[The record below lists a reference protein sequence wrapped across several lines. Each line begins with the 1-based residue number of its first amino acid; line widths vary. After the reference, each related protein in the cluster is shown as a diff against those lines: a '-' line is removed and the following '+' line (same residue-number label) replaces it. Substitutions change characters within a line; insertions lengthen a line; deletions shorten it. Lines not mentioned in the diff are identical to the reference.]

1 MADGTLKVGQIT
13 TSSGSGTITIGQSG
27 ETVTIPTGATITNSG
42 TANGFGGTMTPAFA
56 SALSGTQSVSS
67 GSSTKVTFNT
77 EIYDTNNCYDNS
89 SNYRF
94 TPNVAGKYFVYAT
107 VTVWAGADSAYQYGI
122 CYIKKN
128 GSTDIAVSNMDVRNA
143 NNARWFAC
151 PAHTTVDMNGSSDYL
166 EVYGLAG
173 SSSSPVF
180 YGDNHFST
188 FGAYKIIT

>member
-1 MADGTLKVGQIT
+1 MAIT
-13 TSSGSGTITIGQSG
+13 KIQSESVNLADNFAFTG
-27 ETVTIPTGATITNSG
+27 TVTGA
-42 TANGFGGTMTPAFA
+42 GGNMKPAFA

-107 VTVWAGADSAYQYGI
+107 LTVYSGAYSAYQYGI

-151 PAHTTVDMNGSSDYL
+151 PAHTTVDMNGTSDYL

-173 SSSSPVF
+173 SSSSPLF

-188 FGAYKIIT
+188 FGAYKIIE